1 MTRAAI
7 HAQGRRVGLMV
18 LVGPVLAGAVVALAG
33 WFAADAWPLS
43 QAMTLVNWLA
53 QVFVIATGVC
63 AAVALTGDPLIELH
77 ESTPTGFRRV
87 QFLRAGLVAL
97 SGLAGAVLMFSPLH
111 ALRVWPRDEGWTSVA
126 SPAGAVVIMIVV
138 AMVAAAFA
146 GTAATTTIAV
156 VAAWMFLAMLWDPYV
171 LPLHLQ
177 RGVPL
182 IISAGLLVA
191 VWHRLAKAERNIA
204 KVVAA

>member
-18 LVGPVLAGAVVALAG
+18 LCGPILAGAVVALAG
-33 WFAADAWPLS
+33 WFAAESWPPS

-53 QVFVIATGVC
+53 QVFVIATGIC

-77 ESTPTGFRRV
+77 ESTPTGFRQV
-87 QFLRAGLVAL
+87 QLLRAGLVAL
-97 SGLAGAVLMFSPLH
+97 SGLVGAVLMFFPLH
-111 ALRVWPRDEGWTSVA
+111 ALPVWPRDEGWASVA

-138 AMVAAAFA
+138 ALVAAAFA

-156 VAAWMFLAMLWDPYV
+156 VAAWTFLAMLWDPYV
-171 LPLHLQ
+171 LPLPQQ
-177 RGVPL
+177 RGIPL

-191 VWHRLAKAERNIA
+191 VWHRLANAERNIA

>member
-33 WFAADAWPLS
+33 WFVADAWPLS

-97 SGLAGAVLMFSPLH
+97 SGLAGAVLMFFPLH

-146 GTAATTTIAV
+146 GTASTTTIAV